1 MRADF
6 RGFGA
11 LITLFVVI
19 LSSSCSFP
27 GIPQRDPLLPVP
39 VHRPEI
45 EVDADLTPEVL
56 DDRSVLKFAGRL
68 SDRFD
73 PGGAGEGRG
82 GFSSVALVFELE
94 PDVPSPDAPP
104 HATLRLSAPYGN
116 LPRLRLGATY
126 KVRWEVVEE
135 DPLGM
140 PDLRIEIRSE
150 EGQLLYLMTTG
161 AALPKEPLME
171 GLELRS
177 ARRPAFLTDFEAGGG
192 CRVRR
197 RHYTTLVR
205 HSSLETGE
213 VWLMPTDVLDL
224 SLETGTWRLT
234 VLDNSVALK
243 GGCDRLIAQ
252 ELAHRTVVLQFVE

>member
-1 MRADF
+1 MRAA
-6 RGFGA
+6 FGGVGV
-11 LITLFVVI
+11 LPLVVV
-19 LSSSCSFP
+19 LSAACSLP
-27 GIPQRDPLLPVP
+27 SIPQRDPLLPVP
-39 VHRPEI
+39 VRRPEI
-45 EVDADLTPEVL
+45 EVDADRAPEVL

-73 PGGAGEGRG
+73 PGGSGEGRG
-82 GFSSVALVFELE
+82 GFSRVAFVFELE
-94 PDVPSPDAPP
+94 PDVPSPDAAP
-104 HATLRLSAPYGN
+104 HATLHLSAPYGN
-116 LPRLRLGATY
+116 LPRMRLGATY
-126 KVRWEVVEE
+126 EVRWEVVED

-150 EGQLLYLMTTG
+150 EGRLIYLMTTG
-161 AALPKEPLME
+161 AALPEEPLME

-177 ARRPAFLTDFEAGGG
+177 ARVPAFLTDFEAGGG

-197 RHYTTLVR
+197 RHYTTMVR
-205 HSSLETGE
+205 QSLETGE
-213 VWLMPTDVLDL
+213 VWLMPGDALDL

-243 GGCDRLIAQ
+243 GGCDRFIAQ